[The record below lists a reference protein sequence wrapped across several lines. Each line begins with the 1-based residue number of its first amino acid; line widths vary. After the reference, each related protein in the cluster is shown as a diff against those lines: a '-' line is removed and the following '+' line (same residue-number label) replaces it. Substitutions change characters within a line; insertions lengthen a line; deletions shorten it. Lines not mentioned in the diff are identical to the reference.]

1 MARRTTKLVLH
12 AAAAV
17 LTVAA
22 LGLAVGAWRLSQGP
36 IAAGFLAPY
45 LEAALEAEYPQAEIG
60 IGDLAVTW
68 GGGRFAGLRAF
79 DVEARMRDGSAAARA
94 PETGI
99 VLSLW
104 ALARGVPAPRS
115 VDIAAPIVSVFRRA
129 GEDAGDAAS
138 GVGALRDWWREA
150 QQVRDGAAP
159 LSGALRRIAVSDAL
173 VVIHHGE
180 PAPETALSVP
190 RLVVERRGAEL
201 VAAAELAAGAGGE
214 AQSAA
219 ATARYDTRN
228 GAVSLRADIARLV
241 PASLAQLVGA
251 PGFAGGAALPLSGE
265 AALASGPDGTIGT
278 ITFDLTGG
286 AGTLSP
292 LILYAPGTSF
302 AVDGVRL
309 AGKFDFARREL
320 ALDRAEV
327 DFSGPSLA
335 ASGTVGVSDPEQPHA
350 ILDIVARGVPL
361 DELDTYWP
369 HEVLPRARQ
378 WAVAS
383 MVDGALDELALRMNV
398 SGDEWEGEDIPADRV
413 VGSWKAS
420 GATVRYH
427 DELPPALRVEA
438 TAQFDAAGMTV
449 EIVSGAAGPAAIH
462 GGSVDIRDGP
472 DGEGRAIVAA
482 VFSSDLR
489 EALAVIDRP
498 PLEFAGALG
507 IEPDWF
513 SGAAKGDLTLRLPL
527 TDNLD
532 PARIGVSGAVEAN
545 GVAVALEP
553 GAAPMGIRGLD
564 DGAAVLSLDREGFD
578 LSGSGSIEGVPAQF
592 HWRERFRPAAGAPR
606 REAGLSAA
614 LDAAAREALGLGFD
628 GFAGSVAFEG
638 ALASRDDG
646 ALAISIDIAAD
657 EAELDLPAL
666 RWKKP
671 AGVRAAAAAA
681 LTLRDGAIAEIPR
694 FRIDADGLLA
704 AGSAARTADG
714 SWRARLDRAASG
726 NTDIS
731 GALVLT
737 DGAVSATLRGR
748 ALDLTTDG
756 RFDGGAGAGSMPF
769 SLSAEVESL
778 RLDGGLTLSDATVE
792 LAYDGALV
800 ERAEVLGALEGGAPL
815 AARLWRAPDGG
826 ARVLTVETDNAGQ
839 LFAAAGVTPNMTGG
853 RLELVGEIDDDAA
866 ARPVRGVLKV
876 ADFRMTDAPLMA
888 QLLNITSIVGAIDNL
903 RGDGIAFERLEL
915 PWAYRDGALTL
926 ERGVASGPALG
937 LSMDGTVDFR
947 AATLDVEGNVVP
959 FNMID
964 RAVGALPVV
973 GALLTGGTGS
983 GVFAAPWRVAGAIA
997 EPTVTAN
1004 PLAMLAPGPLREMLF
1019 GAGAPNAL
1027 PQRRRPGRRRRRRPR
1042 PSANY
1047 GQGDSV

>member
-1 MARRTTKLVLH
+1 MARRTTKLALH
-12 AAAAV
+12 AAAAA
-17 LTVAA
+17 LAISA

-68 GGGRFAGLRAF
+68 GGGKFAGLRAF

-94 PETGI
+94 PEMGI
-99 VLSLW
+99 SLGLW
-104 ALARGVPAPRS
+104 ALVRGIPAPRS
-115 VDIAAPIVSVFRRA
+115 IDIAAPVVSVFRSA
-129 GEDAGDAAS
+129 AAAAGDDATGA
-138 GVGALRDWWREA
+138 GALRKWWQEA
-150 QQVRDGAAP
+150 QAPGGAAP

-173 VVIHHGE
+173 AVIHH
-180 PAPETALSVP
+180 AETAPGISLSVP
-190 RLVVERRGAEL
+190 RLIVERRGAEL
-201 VAAAELAAGAGGE
+201 VATAEVAVQAGGE
-214 AQSAA
+214 TQSASA
-219 ATARYDTRN
+219 AARYDTRN

-241 PASLAQLVGA
+241 PARLARLAGA
-251 PGFAGGAALPLSGE
+251 PELAGGADLPLSGE
-265 AALASGPDGTIGT
+265 AALAGGPGGMIGT

-286 AGTLSP
+286 AGTLAP
-292 LILYAPGTSF
+292 PILYAPGTSF
-302 AVDGVRL
+302 AVDGLRL
-309 AGKFDFARREL
+309 AGEFDVARREL

-327 DFSGPSLA
+327 EFPGPSLT
-335 ASGTVGVSDPEQPHA
+335 ASGTVGVSDPGRPHA
-350 ILDIVARGVPL
+350 ILDIAARGVPL

-383 MVDGALDELALRMNV
+383 MADGALDELALRMNV
-398 SGDEWEGEDIPADRV
+398 SGDEWEAEELPADRV
-413 VGSWKAS
+413 VGSWKAG

-427 DELPPALRVEA
+427 DELPPALRVDA
-438 TAQFDAAGMTV
+438 TAQFDAAGMAV
-449 EIVSGAAGPAAIH
+449 EILSGAVGPAAVR

-482 VFSSDLR
+482 DFSSDLR
-489 EALAVIDRP
+489 AALAVIDLP
-498 PLEFAGALG
+498 PLGFAGALG

-513 SGAAKGDLTLRLPL
+513 SGAAEGDLTLRLPL
-527 TDNLD
+527 TDTLD
-532 PARIGVSGAVEAN
+532 PARIGVSGAVEAS

-553 GAAPMGIRGLD
+553 GAAPMGIRRLD
-564 DGAAVLSLDREGFD
+564 GGAAVLSLDRDGFD
-578 LSGSGSIEGVPAQF
+578 LSGSGAIEGVAAQF

-606 REAGLSAA
+606 REAGLSAV
-614 LDAAAREALGLGFD
+614 LDDAAREALGLGFD
-628 GFAGSVAFEG
+628 GLAGPVAFEG

-646 ALAISIDIAAD
+646 ALAISVDAAAD
-657 EAELDLPAL
+657 DAVLDFPAL

-671 AGVRAAAAAA
+671 AGARAAAAAA
-681 LTLRDGAIAEIPR
+681 LTLRDGAIAEVPR
-694 FRIDADGLLA
+694 FRIDADGLFA
-704 AGSAARTADG
+704 AGSAARSADG

-726 NTDIS
+726 DTDIS

-737 DGAVSATLRGR
+737 DGAVSATLRGP
-748 ALDLTTDG
+748 ALDLTTEG

-769 SLSAEVESL
+769 SLSAEVGKL
-778 RLDGGLTLSDATVE
+778 RLDGGLALSDATVE

-800 ERAEVLGALEGGAPL
+800 ERAEVAGALDGGAPL
-815 AARLWRAPDGG
+815 AARLRRAPDG
-826 ARVLTVETDNAGQ
+826 RTRILVVETDDAGQ

-853 RLELVGEIDDDAA
+853 RLELVGEIDDGAA
-866 ARPVRGVLKV
+866 ERPVSGVLKV
-876 ADFRMTDAPLMA
+876 SDFRMTDAPLMA

-915 PWAYRDGALTL
+915 PWAYREGAVTL
-926 ERGVASGPALG
+926 ARGVASGPALG

-964 RAVGALPVV
+964 RAVGALPLV

-1019 GAGAPNAL
+1019 GAG
-1027 PQRRRPGRRRRRRPR
+1027 
-1042 PSANY
+1042 
-1047 GQGDSV
+1047 DSQIAR